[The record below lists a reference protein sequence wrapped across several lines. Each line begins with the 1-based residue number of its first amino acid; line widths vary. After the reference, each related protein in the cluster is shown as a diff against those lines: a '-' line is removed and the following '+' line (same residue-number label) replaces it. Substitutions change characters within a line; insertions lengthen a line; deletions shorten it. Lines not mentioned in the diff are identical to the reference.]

1 MNLNMKKTI
10 LTSPKMTVS
19 TNPKKGKTYS
29 EITTGTK
36 SEDSMMSEQAVAYKQ
51 QAKKTI
57 DVKEQTGVAPQIIY
71 GQILEID
78 KNSVILRCLVDEDEG
93 LFQKRRFDRQFFEGA
108 VNLVINQLV
117 EVKVYIRQG
126 EVKFTFA
133 NSNRQNLA
141 EKFAPKDYF
150 SEFEGSILFQP
161 LAQPLHIDADN
172 F

>member
-1 MNLNMKKTI
+1 MKKTI
-10 LTSPKMTVS
+10 SSPVKPPQAVKNNRSSFHTEIIP
-19 TNPKKGKTYS
+19 NKTL
-29 EITTGTK
+29 ENNI
-36 SEDSMMSEQAVAYKQ
+36 MSEPVGAYKVQ
-51 QAKKTI
+51 EKKI
-57 DVKEQTGVAPQIIY
+57 IKSKAQSALSQQIIY

-78 KNSVILRCLVDEDEG
+78 KDSVILRCLVDEDER

-133 NSNRQNLA
+133 NSNRQDLT
-141 EKFAPKDYF
+141 EKFKPKDYF
-150 SEFEGSILFQP
+150 SKYAGSVLFQP
-161 LAQPLHIDADN
+161 LPLHIDEDN

>member
-1 MNLNMKKTI
+1 MTKTSLISRKTVQLPIQNGQRINRSNEIINHQVSQYIDTPSQTIPNREKKI
-10 LTSPKMTVS
+10 KPKY
-19 TNPKKGKTYS
+19 N
-29 EITTGTK
+29 
-36 SEDSMMSEQAVAYKQ
+36 KQ
-51 QAKKTI
+51 QLAI
-57 DVKEQTGVAPQIIY
+57 VPEVVY

-78 KNSVILRCLVDEDEG
+78 KDSVILRCLVDEDG
-93 LFQKRRFDRQFFEGA
+93 NLFQKRRFDRQFFEKA
-108 VNLVINQLV
+108 VNLAINQLV

-133 NSNRQNLA
+133 NSNRQDLT

-161 LAQPLHIDADN
+161 LPQPLHIDADN